1 MRILVIRRDNIGDLV
16 CTTPLLHA
24 LRQRY
29 PDAWIGVLANSYNVA
44 VLQGNPDVNEVF
56 AYRKAKHRGPGES
69 RWAIWLETALL
80 MWKLRRRGI
89 DVAIVA
95 SPGGDRY
102 ARMIGARRIIADK
115 PANGLHEVE
124 RCVAMLG
131 AEAPAGRPGPLQV
144 RADAAQAQELAA
156 KAGLGEPRGRRV
168 AVHISARRP
177 KQRWPVAAFAATI
190 RGLLREGLADQVLLF
205 WSPGSQDDPAH
216 PGDDEKL
223 ADLMAALPGERAF
236 PVPTY
241 RLGELVA
248 GLSLCDLMVCADG
261 GAMHIAAGLGKPVA
275 CLFGDSDVARW
286 HPWGVPHAVIRPAS
300 HDVRDATPEEVL
312 AACRQLVSSL
322 VRRLPVRPDAH
333 FHHQRHR

>member
-1 MRILVIRRDNIGDLV
+1 MKILVIRRDNIGDLV

-24 LRQRY
+24 LRLRH
-29 PDAWIGVLANSYNVA
+29 PDAWIGVLANSYNVV
-44 VLQGNPDVNEVF
+44 VLQGNPDVNEIF

-69 RWAIWLETALL
+69 KWAIWLETAAL

-89 DVAIVA
+89 DLAVVA

-102 ARMIGARRIIADK
+102 AKMIGARRIVADK

-124 RCVAMLG
+124 RCLAMLG
-131 AEAPAGRPGPLQV
+131 PEAPADRPGPLLV
-144 RADAAQAQELAA
+144 KADAELARTLA
-156 KAGLGEPRGRRV
+156 TKAALGAPQGRRV

-190 RGLLREGLADQVLLF
+190 RGLLAEGMAGEVLLF

-223 ADLMAALPGERAF
+223 AELMAALPGERVF
-236 PVPTY
+236 PVPTHQ
-241 RLGELVA
+241 LAELVA

-261 GAMHIAAGLGKPVA
+261 GAMHIAAGLGKPVV

-286 HPWGVPHAVIRPAS
+286 HPWGVPHEVVRPDS
-300 HDVRDATPEEVL
+300 HDVRDATPEQVL
-312 AACRQLVSSL
+312 AACR
-322 VRRLPVRPDAH
+322 RLLGA
-333 FHHQRHR
+333 